1 MLAQI
6 REKERRLKVQNDAIL
21 RDLKQE
27 KNEVTDHKLH
37 YCLFLISKVEN
48 LTT

>member
-27 KNEVTDHKLH
+27 KNEVTDYNFYILV
-37 YCLFLISKVEN
+37 YF
-48 LTT
+48 